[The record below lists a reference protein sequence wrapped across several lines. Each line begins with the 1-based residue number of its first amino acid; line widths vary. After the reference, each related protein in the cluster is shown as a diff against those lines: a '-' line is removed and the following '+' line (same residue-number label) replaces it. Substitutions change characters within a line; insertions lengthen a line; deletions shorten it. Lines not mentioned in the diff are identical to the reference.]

1 MMLQDIAP
9 HRFDNHY
16 DPDAR
21 PQAGDAALCF
31 RGREL
36 LCRTVD
42 GILSFPAVGELPEG
56 EYTYLFRLDA
66 RAFFLRRDAEA
77 SAEGFSYQNI
87 ALFRTSRPYEAA
99 LAAVTG
105 FHLASWYAEA
115 RWCGRCGA
123 PTVHDANE
131 RMMKCTKCAHMIFPK
146 IMPSVIVAVTE
157 GDRLLLTRYAN
168 RPGASRFALV
178 AGFTEIGE
186 TAEQTVERE
195 VMEEVGL
202 RVKNIRYFK
211 SQPWGISAGGLL
223 LGFWCEVDGDDAI
236 RLDRAELA
244 EAAWL
249 TRDELKAVYEDRGV
263 SLTNEMIVE
272 FIKGNNPSILC

>member
-16 DPDAR
+16 DPAAR
-21 PQAGDAALCF
+21 PAPDDAALHF

-36 LCRTVD
+36 LCRVED
-42 GILSFPAVGELPEG
+42 GVLSFPAVGELGAG
-56 EYTYLFRLDA
+56 EDTYLFRLDE
-66 RAFFLRRDAEA
+66 RAFFLRRDAEPLA
-77 SAEGFSYQNI
+77 VEGFSYRDI
-87 ALFRTSRPYEAA
+87 ALFRTARPCEAA

-105 FHLASWYAEA
+105 FHLASWYASS
-115 RWCGRCGA
+115 RFCGKCGA
-123 PTVHDANE
+123 PTVHDARE
-131 RMMKCTKCAHMIFPK
+131 RMMKCPACGNMIFPK
-146 IMPSVIVAVTE
+146 IMPSVIVAVTR
-157 GDRLLLTRYAN
+157 GDSLLLTRYAN

-202 RVKNIRYFK
+202 RVRNIRYYK

-223 LGFWCEVDGDDAI
+223 LGFRCEVDGDDAI
-236 RLDRAELA
+236 RLDRTELA
-244 EAAWL
+244 EAAWV

-263 SLTNEMIVE
+263 SLTNEMIVA
-272 FIKGNNPSILC
+272 FIREK

>member
-1 MMLQDIAP
+1 MMIQDIAP

-16 DPDAR
+16 DPAAR
-21 PQAGDAALCF
+21 PQAGDAALHF

-36 LCRTVD
+36 LCRFED
-42 GILSFPAVGELPEG
+42 GIISFPSVGELPEG
-56 EYTYLFRLDA
+56 AYTSLVRLDE
-66 RAFFLRRDAEA
+66 RAFFLRRDAEPLDA
-77 SAEGFSYQNI
+77 AGYAYRDI
-87 ALFRTSRPYEAA
+87 AVYRGSRPYEAA
-99 LAAVTG
+99 LSAVTG

-115 RWCGRCGA
+115 RYCGKCGA
-123 PTVHDANE
+123 PTVHDSAE
-131 RMMKCTKCAHMIFPK
+131 RMMKCPKCGHMIFPK

-157 GDRLLLTRYAN
+157 GDKLLLTRYAN

-236 RLDRAELA
+236 RLDRVELA
-244 EAAWL
+244 EGAWL
-249 TRDELKAVYEDRGV
+249 TRDELKAVYEDKGV

-272 FIKGNNPSILC
+272 FIKGNNP